1 MWERGGGD
9 LARIHFAR
17 GHLGVTCSD
26 ISFRISS
33 MLAGM
38 EVRWMWYFWAYF
50 KGLEIVC
57 SRVNNQ
63 LRAVLQLGA
72 RGSFVSL
79 LSSSHCSRAKARGNM
94 DL

>member
-1 MWERGGGD
+1 MLTWERVGGGES
-9 LARIHFAR
+9 R
-17 GHLGVTCSD
+17 SD
-26 ISFRISS
+26 PFRS
-33 MLAGM
+33 
-38 EVRWMWYFWAYF
+38 RAYF
-50 KGLEIVC
+50 EGLEIVC

-63 LRAVLQLGA
+63 LRAVLRLGA